1 MAEKLDPVLESL
13 LAPTEPEPIDPVLQ
27 GLLSG
32 GLAGAGTPDQPITGD
47 PVASGDFSVT
57 DLFTGESRTTPRT
70 EAAPEIGEIDT
81 GSFGN
86 DFRLALGLL
95 STMDPQAQSNLIQDI
110 LPEATIDTDEL
121 GNTFVVL
128 DGEEFILNKPGA
140 SFQDV
145 VQGAAQVLAFVP
157 AARLKG
163 FVARFFAGAGT
174 SAGLDIGA
182 EALGAEGAA
191 EPVAAGTRAAIAG
204 GIEAIA
210 PPVLRGIGAGARAI
224 RGQRAAP
231 VGTTRETAALTESAL
246 EAEAKTGVDLFPA
259 QRTRIPREL
268 DRQAVLAELPGSAQ
282 QAATALEKQN
292 KQAFDAVIGFLD
304 DIAPER
310 AVETG
315 QRRIRNAAQRSIE
328 NAKIIRSQKASPIFD
343 AAFEDAR
350 VFGLKVDPVEISLE
364 AFPKGGEIW
373 RSLSRVQKLIK
384 NANGDLERLH
394 NVKTEIDQMINKT
407 GEGGLG
413 PTTKRQLVGVQ
424 DDLVRNLEKASP
436 GYAEARTVFRE
447 VSPEVD
453 DAINATRGI
462 EKVKDANL
470 KTISKKLLDPEDVNP
485 QSVLNARKAI
495 ESVDPDAWREIV
507 RVELERRLGSIK
519 PTRTGAIENQ
529 PGQFVDAIFGNA
541 KSRKVLL
548 NALPEGQR
556 SAALYLET
564 VLRRAARGRPGG
576 SQTASRQEFIRELKG
591 PAGAVA
597 RFLSNIPESVGRA
610 AGKAVTGLTE
620 DEILRRNSAAMARLM
635 FDPSFKADLKAI
647 ARMRNANEAGKRM
660 TELLTAVAAVETNEA
675 LR

>member
-1 MAEKLDPVLESL
+1 MADPAAERFLS
-13 LAPTEPEPIDPVLQ
+13 ANEPEKEDPAAARFL
-27 GLLSG
+27 GS
-32 GLAGAGTPDQPITGD
+32 GLAGTRTPDQTITGD
-47 PVASGDFSVT
+47 PIARGDFSIT
-57 DLFTGESRTTPRT
+57 DAFTGESRTTPRT
-70 EAAPEIGEIDT
+70 EAAPEIGALAGT
-81 GSFGN
+81 GK
-86 DFRLALGLL
+86 DLQLATGLL
-95 STMDPQAQSNLIQDI
+95 LTMDPAAQVNLFKEV
-110 LPEATIDTDEL
+110 LPEAVIDTDDL
-121 GNTFVVL
+121 GNTFIKFE
-128 DGEEFILNKPGA
+128 GKEFILNKPGFSA
-140 SFQDV
+140 QDAT
-145 VQGAAQVLAFVP
+145 QAIAQVLAFFP
-157 AARLKG
+157 AAKLKG

-174 SAGLDIGA
+174 SLGLDVGA
-182 EALGAEGAA
+182 EVLGAEGAA
-191 EPVAAGTRAAIAG
+191 EPIAAGTRATIAG
-204 GIEAIA
+204 GIEAVA
-210 PPVLRGIGAGARAI
+210 PPAIRAVGGGIRAI

-246 EAEAKTGVDLFPA
+246 EAEGRTGVDLFPA
-259 QRTRIPREL
+259 QRTSIPREL

-282 QAATALEKQN
+282 IAATALNKQN
-292 KQAFDAVIGFLD
+292 KQAFDAVIDFLD
-304 DIAPER
+304 DIAPAE
-310 AVETG
+310 AVATG
-315 QRRIRNAAQRSIE
+315 QARVRTAAQRSIE

-343 AAFEDAR
+343 AAFEDAKA
-350 VFGLKVDPVEISLE
+350 FGLKIDPVEISLD
-364 AFPKGGEIW
+364 AFPKGGEIH

-436 GYAEARTVFRE
+436 TYAEARTVFRE
-447 VSPEVD
+447 ASPEVD
-453 DAINATRGI
+453 AIKDSILG
-462 EKVKDANL
+462 KVAKLDDTQL
-470 KTISKKLLDPEDVNP
+470 KSTSQKLLDPAEVNP
-485 QSVLNARKAI
+485 QTVLNARKAI

-529 PGQFVDAIFGNA
+529 PGQFVDAIFGNT

-597 RFLSNIPESVGRA
+597 RFLSNIPESIGRA

-647 ARMRNANEAGKRM
+647 ARMRNASEAGKKM